1 MQSSASLIVPPRE
14 SACAGLSTSV
24 RKLYPSATNELEKG
38 PLIPNKTLNNWEN
51 CVLWLIVEGSLRII
65 YSLRNVGKTYHGIR
79 ISRIWKMWTHPAEAK
94 DDLESELWL
103 APHKTY
109 FHGSFRAVQRVFSI
123 LFGFTFVKLGS
134 HSLVSGF
141 DFHVFFIF
149 ICIIS
154 ISLNDK
160 V

>member
-1 MQSSASLIVPPRE
+1 
-14 SACAGLSTSV
+14 
-24 RKLYPSATNELEKG
+24 
-38 PLIPNKTLNNWEN
+38 
-51 CVLWLIVEGSLRII
+51 
-65 YSLRNVGKTYHGIR
+65 
-79 ISRIWKMWTHPAEAK
+79 MWIHPAEAK
-94 DDLESELWL
+94 DSLDSELRL

-141 DFHVFFIF
+141 DVHVFFVF